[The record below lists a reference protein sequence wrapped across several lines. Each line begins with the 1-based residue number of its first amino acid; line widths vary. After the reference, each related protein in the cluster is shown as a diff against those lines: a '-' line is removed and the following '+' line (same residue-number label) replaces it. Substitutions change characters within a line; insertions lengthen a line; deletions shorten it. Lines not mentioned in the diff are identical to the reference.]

1 MSAFFTYWRVLI
13 SVLLLSAFGQ
23 IAQAQQGTIRG
34 RVTAEGQAL
43 EFVSVLLAGTAIGA
57 TTGKEGRYQLASV
70 AAGKHEVVF
79 SFLGYDAQRLPVEV
93 AAGQTVEVNVALK
106 PTTSKLGEVVVT
118 GVSRTTKIRRSPI
131 PIAVLGKREM
141 NLNLSTNLIDAA
153 VRGVPGLTAVTTG
166 PNVSKPFI
174 RGLGYNRVLTLYNG
188 LRQEG
193 QQWGDEHGIEV
204 DQYDIER
211 IEVVKGPA
219 SLMYGSDAVA
229 GVINMLPAPPSGP
242 VGKLR
247 GDVISEYHTNNGLI
261 GTSLGLSYRQ
271 PAWQYAFRASQKTAA
286 NYQNSIDGRVYG
298 TAFRELNLSGMV
310 GVEKSWGYSHW
321 YATAYHNQQE
331 IPDGSRDSL
340 SRRFT
345 KQVFESDLDDIK
357 NRPLVTDEG
366 LRSYSIGTLHQL
378 IKHYRLFNRSQVKLG
393 QHELS
398 VLLGAQQNFRYEFN
412 HPTAPKQAGL
422 AVALTTYNYDL
433 HDNLPTWHGV
443 ETTIGVNGM
452 AQLNRNRDATDFPI
466 PDYDLFDLGSYVFL
480 KKSLGK
486 LDLSGGARY
495 DARRLAWD
503 DFYVGP
509 NPTTGFDQHVSAH
522 QAAGNEPQFPA
533 LNKWFR
539 GVSGSLGATYSLSER
554 LLVKANVARG
564 YRAPNITEVGS
575 NGLDP
580 GAHIVYLGNRSFQ
593 PEFSLQQDLGLLAYL
608 PDLDASVEVFHNNIQ
623 NYIYQAKLYDA
634 SGQPVVIVPG
644 NTTYQYQQA
653 AARLYGL
660 EASLKLHPRAIKWL
674 LFDNSLAFV
683 NGLNQNQP
691 LREQHGRSARYL
703 PFMPPLRTRSELRA
717 TVAQPTRWLAQTYV
731 HVGVEAV
738 ATQNRFYAVDNTE
751 TATPGYALWSLGAG
765 TSFVTK
771 QAKPWLQLFIQ
782 LDNVFDKAY
791 QSNLNR
797 LKYFE
802 YYAASPTGRL
812 GIYNMGRNLSVK
824 VIVPFGD

>member
-1 MSAFFTYWRVLI
+1 MYSFTTFLRALLAVLLI
-13 SVLLLSAFGQ
+13 SSLWQSAH
-23 IAQAQQGTIRG
+23 AQHGIIRG
-34 RVTAEGQAL
+34 RVTAQGEAL
-43 EFVSVLLAGTAIGA
+43 EFVSVMLAGTAVGA
-57 TTGKEGRYQLASV
+57 TTSKGGNYQLATV
-70 AAGKHEVVF
+70 APGRHELVF
-79 SFLGYDAQRLPVEV
+79 SFLGYDAYRLPVEV
-93 AAGQTVEVNVALK
+93 AAGQTVEINATLK

-118 GVSRTTKIRRSPI
+118 GVSRTTEIRRSPV
-131 PIAVLGKREM
+131 PIAVLSKREM

-153 VRGVPGLTAVTTG
+153 VRGVPGLTALTTG
-166 PNVSKPFI
+166 PNISKPFI

-193 QQWGDEHGIEV
+193 QQWGDEHGLEV

-229 GVINMLPAPPSGP
+229 GVINMLPTHPSGP

-247 GDVISEYHTNNGLI
+247 GDIISEYHTNNGLI
-261 GTSLGLSYRQ
+261 GTSLGLNYRQ
-271 PAWQYAFRASQKTAA
+271 PEWQYAFRASQKTAA
-286 NYQNSIDGRVYG
+286 NYRNRVDGRVYG

-310 GVEKSWGYSHW
+310 GVDKAWGYSHW
-321 YATAYHNQQE
+321 YATAYHNHQE

-345 KQVFESDLDDIK
+345 KQIFESDLDDIK
-357 NRPLVTDEG
+357 NRPLVTDDG
-366 LRSYSIGTLHQL
+366 LISYSIGALHQL
-378 IKHYRLFNRSQVKLG
+378 IKHYRLFTRSQFRLG
-393 QHELS
+393 QHELN

-412 HPTAPKQAGL
+412 HPTAPQQAGL

-433 HDNLPTWHGV
+433 RYNLPTWQGV

-452 AQLNRNRDATDFPI
+452 GQLNRNRDATDFPI
-466 PDYDLFDLGSYVFL
+466 PDYGLFDLGSYVFL
-480 KKSLGK
+480 KKSFGK

-495 DARRLAWD
+495 DTRHLAWD

-509 NPTTGFDQHVSAH
+509 NPTTGFDQRVSA
-522 QAAGNEPQFPA
+522 AEAGGAEPQFPE
-533 LNKWFR
+533 LRKWFR
-539 GVSGSLGATYSLSER
+539 GVSGSVGATYNLSER
-554 LLVKANVARG
+554 VLVKANMARG
-564 YRAPNITEVGS
+564 YRAPNVTEVGS

-580 GAHIVYLGNRSFQ
+580 GAHIVYLGNRNFR

-623 NYIYQAKLYDA
+623 NYIYQARLFDA
-634 SGQPVVIVPG
+634 TGQPVVIVPG

-660 EASLKLHPRAIKWL
+660 EASVKLRPRAAKWL

-683 NGLNQNQP
+683 NGLNQNER
-691 LREQHGRSARYL
+691 LREQHGQAARYL
-703 PFMPPLRTRSELRA
+703 PFMPPLRSRSELRA
-717 TVAQPTRWLAQTYV
+717 TLAKPTNWLAQSYV
-731 HVGVEAV
+731 HVGLEAV
-738 ATQNRFYAVDNTE
+738 AAQNRFYAVDNTE

-765 TSFVTK
+765 TTFVNK
-771 QAKPWLQLFIQ
+771 QEKPWLQIFLQ
-782 LDNVFDKAY
+782 VNNAFDKAY

-797 LKYFE
+797 LRYFE
-802 YYAASPTGRL
+802 YYTASPTGRL
-812 GIYNMGRNLSVK
+812 GIYNMGRNFNVK
-824 VIVPFGD
+824 AVVPLGK

>member
-1 MSAFFTYWRVLI
+1 MKAFFTSWRVLFI
-13 SVLLLSAFGQ
+13 ALLLSTFWQ
-23 IAQAQQGTIRG
+23 NAQAQHGTIRG
-34 RVTAEGQAL
+34 RVTAEGKAL
-43 EFVSVLLAGTAIGA
+43 EFVSVMLAGTALGA
-57 TTGKEGRYQLASV
+57 TTSKEGRYQLTTV
-70 AAGKHEVVF
+70 AAGRHEVVF
-79 SFLGYDAQRLPVEV
+79 SFLGYDSQRLPVEV
-93 AAGQTVEVNVALK
+93 VGGQTIEVNATLK

-118 GVSRTTKIRRSPI
+118 GVSRTTEIRRSPV
-131 PIAVLGKREM
+131 PIAVISKREM
-141 NLNLSTNLIDAA
+141 NLNLNTNLIDAA
-153 VRGVPGLTAVTTG
+153 VRGVPGLTAMTTG
-166 PNVSKPFI
+166 PNISKPFI

-211 IEVVKGPA
+211 VEVVKGPA

-229 GVINMLPAPPSGP
+229 GVINMLPAHPSGP

-247 GDVISEYHTNNGLI
+247 GDVVTEYHTNNGLV

-271 PAWQYAFRASQKTAA
+271 PDWQYAFRASQKTAA
-286 NYQNSIDGRVYG
+286 NYQNRVDGRVYG

-310 GVEKSWGYSHW
+310 GVDKPWGYSHW
-321 YATAYHNQQE
+321 YATAYHNRQE

-345 KQVFESDLDDIK
+345 KQVFEADLDDLK
-357 NRPLVTDEG
+357 NRPLVTNDG

-378 IKHYRLFNRSQVKLG
+378 IKHYRLFTRSQLRLG
-393 QHELS
+393 QHELNIM
-398 VLLGAQQNFRYEFN
+398 LGAQQNFRYEFN

-422 AVALTTYNYDL
+422 AVALTTFNYDL
-433 HDNLPTWHGV
+433 RYNLPMWHGL
-443 ETTIGVNGM
+443 ETTLGLNGM
-452 AQLNRNRDATDFPI
+452 AQHNQNRDATDFPI
-466 PDYDLFDLGSYVFL
+466 PDYSLFDLGSYVFL
-480 KKSLGK
+480 KKSFGK

-509 NPTTGFDQHVSAH
+509 NLGTGFDQQLSAGE
-522 QAAGNEPQFPA
+522 ANGETPQFPA
-533 LNKWFR
+533 LQKWFR
-539 GVSGSLGATYSLSER
+539 GVSGSLGATYALSER
-554 LLVKANVARG
+554 LLVKANLARG

-580 GAHIVYLGNRSFQ
+580 GAHIVYLGNRSFR
-593 PEFSLQQDLGLLAYL
+593 PEFSLQQDLGLLASL
-608 PDLDASVEVFHNNIQ
+608 PDLDASVEVFHNSIQ

-634 SGQPVVIVPG
+634 AGQPVVIVPG

-660 EASLKLHPRAIKWL
+660 EASLKLHPHAAPWL

-683 NGLNQNQP
+683 NGLNRNGA
-691 LREQHGRSARYL
+691 LKEQHGRAARYL

-717 TVAQPTRWLAQTYV
+717 TLAKPTSWLAQTYA
-731 HVGVEAV
+731 HMGLEMV

-765 TSFVTK
+765 TTFVNK
-771 QAKPWLQLFIQ
+771 QEKPWLQLFVQ

-802 YYAASPTGRL
+802 YYQTSPTGRL
-812 GIYNMGRNLSVK
+812 GIYNMGRNFSVK
-824 VIVPFGD
+824 AIVPF